1 MIFYSQFPL
10 YYAILVHRILRNCHI
25 DLLTCL
31 IFHLLRQYSR
41 NLIFDVLKKYVYYH
55 FKGKEYYHYE
65 FTKTI
70 LAYIA

>member
-1 MIFYSQFPL
+1 MHDFLFS
-10 YYAILVHRILRNCHI
+10 VST
-25 DLLTCL
+25 LLCYTSTSNIKKLNFRCT
-31 IFHLLRQYSR
+31 
-41 NLIFDVLKKYVYYH
+41 KKYVYYY

>member
-10 YYAILVHRILRNCHI
+10 YYAIL
-25 DLLTCL
+25 
-31 IFHLLRQYSR
+31 
-41 NLIFDVLKKYVYYH
+41 KKYVYYY